1 MPAQES
7 KLQIPYV
14 KNIRSYASPDG
25 KAFAFGVTTKD
36 GQTHAFA
43 FTPDDASKLLTM
55 VVELVQQAG
64 AERTVPLPPSAIT
77 VHPFDVSAI
86 GIEQGRSP
94 TEVILSIQ
102 FGPIQMSFALQLQT
116 LLEQLERLHSRI
128 SVVPSKP
135 N

>member
-1 MPAQES
+1 
-7 KLQIPYV
+7 
-14 KNIRSYASPDG
+14 
-25 KAFAFGVTTKD
+25 VTTKD

-77 VHPFDVSAI
+77 VHPIDVSAI
-86 GIEQGRSP
+86 GIEQGRSS